1 MPCIHNRHCIRYLLI
16 FYVKCKILIFS
27 LFHHRE
33 EPFKKSCTKQYNAI
47 PNRSKIRICIQQNL
61 LELKN
66 MSLKILFSLYFF
78 MLFMIF
84 KKNHI
89 TKHHFNK
96 SVKLTVYTI
105 HDVKW
110 VALYC
115 QIKLPKYS
123 HISSLIVP
131 NLQVSRDHTGPQM
144 EYL

>member
-1 MPCIHNRHCIRYLLI
+1 MRP
-16 FYVKCKILIFS
+16 
-27 LFHHRE
+27 RE
-33 EPFKKSCTKQYNAI
+33 VRLQKGPRGLGLKKDVLNGTYNAI
-47 PNRSKIRICIQQNL
+47 SNRSKIRICIQQNL

-66 MSLKILFSLYFF
+66 MSWKILFSLYFF

-96 SVKLTVYTI
+96 SVKLNVYTI

-110 VALYC
+110 EALYC

-131 NLQVSRDHTGPQM
+131 NL
-144 EYL
+144 